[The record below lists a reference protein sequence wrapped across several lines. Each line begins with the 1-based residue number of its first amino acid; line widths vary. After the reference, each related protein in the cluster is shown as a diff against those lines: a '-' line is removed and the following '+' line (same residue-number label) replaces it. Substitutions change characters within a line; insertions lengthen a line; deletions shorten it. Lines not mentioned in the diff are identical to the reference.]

1 MRDSRTS
8 RSPRSSF
15 LTAVDAFRDGTA
27 PPPLSW
33 EPEGRA
39 ADNRAVY
46 LTYLGNEWLPAIPDL
61 DRRLLLP
68 PFGHTPE

>member
-1 MRDSRTS
+1 M
-8 RSPRSSF
+8 
-15 LTAVDAFRDGTA
+15 TAADAFRDGTA